1 MSATD
6 GAPSRS
12 VVACPC
18 ATSPPRVA
26 LVVVLSSLSLARTPS
41 AAFAV
46 GIVIAKSH
54 RRWIVDSGSPP
65 CRSTRR
71 AARCPMAFRS
81 ATRRSSRR
89 AAAAMRSSRQSSS
102 IPPSLDSDSDEL
114 VLASRSA
121 RLLAPFG
128 ARQAG
133 CSCSESEASYSA
145 GDQHVATS
153 RPETRRPSS
162 LGRLGRRSIVSI
174 AAANVGLSGRRCSPL
189 SAAEREAHPSSSS
202 SSSSLSDADD
212 GGFGL
217 IASVLALPP
226 WRWCPDGAEVQNFG
240 LLK

>member
-1 MSATD
+1 
-6 GAPSRS
+6 
-12 VVACPC
+12 
-18 ATSPPRVA
+18 
-26 LVVVLSSLSLARTPS
+26 
-41 AAFAV
+41 
-46 GIVIAKSH
+46 
-54 RRWIVDSGSPP
+54 
-65 CRSTRR
+65 
-71 AARCPMAFRS
+71 
-81 ATRRSSRR
+81 
-89 AAAAMRSSRQSSS
+89 MRSSRLSSS

-128 ARQAG
+128 TRQAG

-240 LLK
+240 LLR